1 MRATLPREPR
11 TVVRIRMCSLLR
23 ASFSVASCVVLAG
36 AAFNNAAA
44 QARKPLVG
52 PTVVA
57 ASLSSLDAWIVQRY
71 KGAQLLPDSGLRGT
85 SPLRQAGAPRVE
97 SMRSPDRRDTIVA
110 LQFGA
115 VYWRASL
122 TPSSPVQ
129 LADPT
134 GVVSAIGGRVSARRA
149 FRAPRVAAPRD
160 TVAEDWRIGWA
171 YLVAIP
177 PRVATAAPSGFNGWA
192 IVETP
197 SRSVSRVPPKIAP
210 IDTPR
215 VVPPVT
221 PPDAHSPPAEAPA
234 GVSSATPPAAAS
246 SAATSPAAL
255 PRMR

>member
-1 MRATLPREPR
+1 MVVSAVSGACALLFADAASAQSASARR
-11 TVVRIRMCSLLR
+11 T
-23 ASFSVASCVVLAG
+23 
-36 AAFNNAAA
+36 
-44 QARKPLVG
+44 QTG

-71 KGAQLLPDSGLRGT
+71 RGAQLLPDSGLRGT

-97 SMRSPDRRDTIVA
+97 SMRSPERRDTIVA

-122 TPSSPVQ
+122 TPSSAVQ

-134 GVVSAIGGRVSARRA
+134 GVISAIGGRVAARRA

-160 TVAEDWRIGWA
+160 TVSDDWRIGWA

-197 SRSVSRVPPKIAP
+197 SRSVSRMPTKIAP
-210 IDTPR
+210 LDTPR
-215 VVPPVT
+215 TTAPVT
-221 PPDAHSPPAEAPA
+221 PPASPPIAPPDA
-234 GVSSATPPAAAS
+234 LGVSGAATGSNPSATTG
-246 SAATSPAAL
+246 AATGTSTTTPPGAL
-255 PRMR
+255 PHMR